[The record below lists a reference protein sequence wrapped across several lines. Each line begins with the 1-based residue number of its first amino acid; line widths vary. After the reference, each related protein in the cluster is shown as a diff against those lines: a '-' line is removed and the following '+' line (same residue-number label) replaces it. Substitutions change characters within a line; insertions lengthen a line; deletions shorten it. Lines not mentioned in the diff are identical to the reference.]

1 MICIGIEMKKIKGMI
16 IFCLCMLVMLG
27 VVDREQNIYAV
38 SIPQERQEDRLV
50 DLAGVI
56 GDEKE
61 SKLKSKLDS
70 ISEEWNCDVA
80 IVFVESLQGKDVT
93 AYADDFY
100 DYNGYGM
107 GTDDSGILL
116 LISRGDREWAISTY
130 GKGIKVFTDKE
141 QSYIMDRVQPELKNN
156 DYYNAGSTF
165 ASLCEESLELYD
177 KTGKGHDTRNFL
189 KAFWYCCV
197 FSGVVALLC
206 IIGMIGKLKT
216 VKFQKGARDYVKR
229 GSMHITSQKDLFLY
243 RNVTKTV
250 KQTSSGSSGSSGSST
265 HRSSSGRSHGGS
277 RGKF

>member
-1 MICIGIEMKKIKGMI
+1 
-16 IFCLCMLVMLG
+16 MLVMLG

-56 GDEKE
+56 EDEKE

-116 LISRGDREWAISTY
+116 LISRGDREWAISH
-130 GKGIKVFTDKE
+130 
-141 QSYIMDRVQPELKNN
+141 L
-156 DYYNAGSTF
+156 
-165 ASLCEESLELYD
+165 
-177 KTGKGHDTRNFL
+177 
-189 KAFWYCCV
+189 W
-197 FSGVVALLC
+197 
-206 IIGMIGKLKT
+206 
-216 VKFQKGARDYVKR
+216 
-229 GSMHITSQKDLFLY
+229 
-243 RNVTKTV
+243 
-250 KQTSSGSSGSSGSST
+250 
-265 HRSSSGRSHGGS
+265 
-277 RGKF
+277 